1 MAFPILGVLG
11 AITGIIEKLIP
22 DPQKAAEAKIKL
34 FELAQAGDLKELEA
48 NLQIAIAQTEVN
60 KVEAE
65 SPGWFRGG
73 WRPFVGWTCGGAFA
87 LNFVILP
94 LLNWFG
100 TAFGFPVPPALDLS
114 EMLPVL
120 LGMLG
125 LGGMRSFE
133 RVKGKAGAGAGAL

>member
-1 MAFPILGVLG
+1 MAFPILAVLP
-11 AITGIIEKLIP
+11 IIGDLIAKIIP

-48 NLQIAIAQTEVN
+48 NLGIALAQVEVN
-60 KVEAE
+60 KAEAQ

-87 LNFVILP
+87 LNFVVLP
-94 LLNWFG
+94 LLNWFA
-100 TAFGFPVPPALDLS
+100 TLWSFPVPPPLDLA
-114 EMLPVL
+114 EMMPVL

-133 RVKGKAGAGAGAL
+133 RIRGKAGSGSVL

>member
-60 KVEAE
+60 KAEAQ

-73 WRPFVGWTCGGAFA
+73 WRPFVGWVCGGAFA
-87 LNFVILP
+87 LNFVLLP
-94 LLNWFG
+94 LLNWG
-100 TAFGFPVPPALDLS
+100 ASILNFPTPPPLDLA

-133 RVKGKAGAGAGAL
+133 RVRDKAGSGSVL

>member
-1 MAFPILGVLG
+1 MAFPILAVLP
-11 AITGIIEKLIP
+11 IIGDLISKVIP

-48 NLQIAIAQTEVN
+48 NLQIALAQTEVN
-60 KVEAE
+60 KAEAQ

-87 LNFVILP
+87 LNFVLLP
-94 LLNWFG
+94 LLNWAATLFQL
-100 TAFGFPVPPALDLS
+100 PVPPPLDLT

-133 RVKGKAGAGAGAL
+133 RVKGKAGSGAGL